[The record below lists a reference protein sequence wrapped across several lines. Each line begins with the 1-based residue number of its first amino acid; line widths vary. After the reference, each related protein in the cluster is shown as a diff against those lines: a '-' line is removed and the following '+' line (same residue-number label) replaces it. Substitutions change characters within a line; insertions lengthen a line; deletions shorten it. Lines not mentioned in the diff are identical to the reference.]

1 MNPERF
7 ERIKHFVD
15 EIIRFVATFTFR
27 LNPKFQQPH
36 LRPGLETFMSAS
48 EHALR
53 RTRRLDEEKVPSLAN
68 LSLQAIFKGY
78 GRPKLWGPLKA
89 LVDIQ
94 RKWRLLRHRAYWEAA
109 YFIQQARLPV
119 LGFSFPLV
127 MSGQYSMAHIRR
139 YHRIKLALRTSQA
152 RVQAQ
157 AITQS
162 V

>member
-1 MNPERF
+1 ME
-7 ERIKHFVD
+7 
-15 EIIRFVATFTFR
+15 

-36 LRPGLETFMSAS
+36 LRAGSDAYMSAS
-48 EHALR
+48 EHTLR
-53 RTRRLDEEKVPSLAN
+53 RTRRDKEKVPSLAN

-89 LVDIQ
+89 LVEIQ

-109 YFIQQARLPV
+109 YFIQQAVMYLEHGFPV
-119 LGFSFPLV
+119 PFV
-127 MSGQYSMAHIRR
+127 MSGQYSMAHMRR
-139 YHRIKLALRTSQA
+139 YRRLGLALQTSQK
-152 RVQAQ
+152 RVHTL

>member
-1 MNPERF
+1 
-7 ERIKHFVD
+7 
-15 EIIRFVATFTFR
+15 
-27 LNPKFQQPH
+27 
-36 LRPGLETFMSAS
+36 MSKS
-48 EHALR
+48 EYHLR
-53 RTRRLDEEKVPSLAN
+53 RTRRLNEEKVPSLAD

-89 LVDIQ
+89 LVEIQ
-94 RKWRLLRHRAYWEAA
+94 RRWRVLRRSAYWEAA
-109 YFIQQARLPV
+109 YFIQQAVMYLEH
-119 LGFSFPLV
+119 GFSVPLV
-127 MSGQYSMAHIRR
+127 MSGRYSMAHIRR

>member
-1 MNPERF
+1 MNR

-15 EIIRFVATFTFR
+15 EVIRFVATFTFK

-36 LRPGLETFMSAS
+36 LRPGSETFMSAS

-53 RTRRLDEEKVPSLAN
+53 RTRRLDEEKVPSLSD

-89 LVDIQ
+89 LVEIQ
-94 RKWRLLRHRAYWEAA
+94 RKWRVLRHRAYWQAA
-109 YFIQQARLPV
+109 YFIQQAAMYLEHGFPV
-119 LGFSFPLV
+119 PLV
-127 MSGQYSMAHIRR
+127 MSGQFSMAHIRR

>member
-1 MNPERF
+1 MNR

-15 EIIRFVATFTFR
+15 EVIRFVATFTFK

-36 LRPGLETFMSAS
+36 LRPGSETFMSKS

-53 RTRRLDEEKVPSLAN
+53 RTRRLAEEKVPSLAD

-89 LVDIQ
+89 LVEIQ

-109 YFIQQARLPV
+109 YFIQQAVMYLEHGFPV
-119 LGFSFPLV
+119 PFV
-127 MSGQYSMAHIRR
+127 MSGQFSMAHIRR

>member
-1 MNPERF
+1 MNL

-15 EIIRFVATFTFR
+15 EVIRFVATFTFR
-27 LNPKFQQPH
+27 LNPNFQQPH
-36 LRPGLETFMSAS
+36 LKPGSQTFMSAS

-53 RTRRLDEEKVPSLAN
+53 RTRRLDEEKVPSLAD

-94 RKWRLLRHRAYWEAA
+94 RKWRLLRHKAYWQAA
-109 YFIQQARLPV
+109 WFIQQAAMYLEHGFPV
-119 LGFSFPLV
+119 PLV
-127 MSGQYSMAHIRR
+127 MSGQYSMEHIRR
-139 YHRIKLALRTSQA
+139 YKRIKLALRTSQD
-152 RVQAQ
+152 RVHTM
-157 AITQS
+157 AITQR

>member
-1 MNPERF
+1 MNPER
-7 ERIKHFVD
+7 IKQFVD
-15 EIIRFVATFTFR
+15 NIIRFVSTFTFR

-36 LRPGLETFMSAS
+36 LRPGSQTHMSAS

-53 RTRRLDEEKVPSLAN
+53 RTRRLDEERVPSLAN

-94 RKWRLLRHRAYWEAA
+94 RKWRLLRHRAYWQAA
-109 YFIQQARLPV
+109 YFIQQAVMYLEHGFPV
-119 LGFSFPLV
+119 PLV
-127 MSGQYSMAHIRR
+127 MSGQFSMAHIRR
-139 YHRIKLALRTSQA
+139 YRRLGLALQTSQA
-152 RVQAQ
+152 RVRAQ
-157 AITQS
+157 AITQR